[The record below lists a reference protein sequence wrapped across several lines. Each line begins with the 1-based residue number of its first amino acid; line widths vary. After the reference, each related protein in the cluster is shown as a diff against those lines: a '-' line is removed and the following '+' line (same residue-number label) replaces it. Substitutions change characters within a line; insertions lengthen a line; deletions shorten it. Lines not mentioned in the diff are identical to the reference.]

1 MGNTKGC
8 DASFAIY
15 SRRKIMKTIFE
26 QIINKELPAEILFE
40 NDSVIAIQDIH
51 PIAPI
56 HILII
61 SKQKYRDFQSIPP
74 HDMPAILGEIGIVA
88 QLLAKKFSIES
99 GYRLVTN
106 IGTSSGQTI
115 YHLHFH
121 LLGGKQLGHMG

>member
-1 MGNTKGC
+1 
-8 DASFAIY
+8 
-15 SRRKIMKTIFE
+15 MKTIFE
-26 QIINKELPAEILFE
+26 QIIDKELPAEVLFE
-40 NDSVIAIQDIH
+40 NDSVIAIRDIH

-61 SKQKYRDFQSIPP
+61 SKRKYPDFQNIPTRDIP
-74 HDMPAILGEIGIVA
+74 IILGEIGVVA

-106 IGTSSGQTI
+106 VGTPSGQTI

-121 LLGGKQLGHMG
+121 LLGGKQLGRMG

>member
-1 MGNTKGC
+1 
-8 DASFAIY
+8 
-15 SRRKIMKTIFE
+15 MKSIFE
-26 QIINKELPAEILFE
+26 KIIDRELPAEILFE

-51 PIAPI
+51 PLAPI

-61 SKQKYRDFQSIPP
+61 SKQKYPDFQNIPT
-74 HDMPAILGEIGIVA
+74 HDMPIILGEIGVVA

-106 IGTSSGQTI
+106 IGASSGQTI